1 MKAKDLAS
9 KLMENPEFDVEFTF
23 VKYTERPDDK
33 ICKFMNIRQF
43 ENIQIDDIGYSSKV
57 IQLGGIEK

>member
-1 MKAKDLAS
+1 MRAKDLAS

-23 VKYTERPDDK
+23 VQYTDRPDDK
-33 ICKFMNIRQF
+33 TSHFFNIRTF
-43 ENIQIDDIGYSSKV
+43 KDIDIIDIGYSSKV

>member
-23 VKYTERPDDK
+23 VDYTERQDDK
-33 ICKFMNIRQF
+33 ICMFMNILKF
-43 ENIQIDDIGYSSKV
+43 ENIQSIVSVPSSWG
-57 IQLGGIEK
+57 LDLS

>member
-23 VKYTERPDDK
+23 VDYTERPDYK
-33 ICKFMNIRQF
+33 ICQFMNIRKF
-43 ENIQIDDIGYSSKV
+43 RDIEDIGYSSKV
-57 IQLGGIEK
+57 IQLGGAEK

>member
-9 KLMENPEFDVEFTF
+9 KLTENPEFDVEFTF
-23 VKYTERPDDK
+23 VEYTERPDDK
-33 ICKFMNIRQF
+33 ICKFMNIRKF

>member
-23 VKYTERPDDK
+23 VEYGEGSGDK
-33 ICKFMNIRQF
+33 TSHFLNIRTF
-43 ENIQIDDIGYSSKV
+43 NDIDIEDIGYSSKV
-57 IQLGGIEK
+57 IKLGGTEK

>member
-23 VKYTERPDDK
+23 VEYTERPDDK
-33 ICKFMNIRQF
+33 ICMFRNIRKF
-43 ENIQIDDIGYSSKV
+43 KDIDIEDIGYSSKV
-57 IQLGGIEK
+57 IQLGGAEK